1 MSRERGGVARCYSE
15 RMAEEKLTPAAAFP
29 EGAQLSAAVV
39 DSIAHL
45 TAVYRDFPG
54 LRALILRRVRDPEVA
69 ADILQDAAVTTLEK
83 LRNGEIAHPENVG
96 GYLYRVALN
105 HLRNHCRKDRSAVS
119 SADDL
124 ETLASPDSDS
134 EWNAIGRP
142 QWTAAVRRV
151 LGELPTARDRDLLI
165 RFYLQDEDKDRI
177 CRDLHLTEEHFNR
190 VIFRARNRFR
200 ELLERRGF
208 WKSDFLTIVAVSL
221 SLAASVQAR
230 LGGAS

>member
-1 MSRERGGVARCYSE
+1 
-15 RMAEEKLTPAAAFP
+15 MADDKSTPAASLPAGP
-29 EGAQLSAAVV
+29 LLAAPAV
-39 DSIAHL
+39 DSITHL

-83 LRNGEIAHPENVG
+83 LRNGEIANPENVG

-105 HLRNHCRKDRSAVS
+105 HLRNHRRKDRSAVS
-119 SADDL
+119 TSDDI
-124 ETLASPDSDS
+124 ESLASPDSEVD
-134 EWNAIGRP
+134 WNLIGRP

-151 LGELPTARDRDLLI
+151 LGELPTARDRDLLT
-165 RFYLQDEDKDRI
+165 RFYLQDEDKDHI
-177 CRDLHLTEEHFNR
+177 CRELDLTEEHFNR

-208 WKSDFLTIVAVSL
+208 WRSDFLTIAAVSVC
-221 SLAASVQAR
+221 LAASVQAR
-230 LGGAS
+230 LGGVS

>member
-1 MSRERGGVARCYSE
+1 MS
-15 RMAEEKLTPAAAFP
+15 EEKSTPAAALP
-29 EGAQLSAAVV
+29 EGAQVTAAIV
-39 DSIAHL
+39 DSISHL

-83 LRNGEIAHPENVG
+83 LQNGEIARPENIG
-96 GYLYRVALN
+96 GYLYRVAIN

-124 ETLASPDSDS
+124 ENLASQDNDP
-134 EWNAIGRP
+134 EWNLIGRP
-142 QWTAAVRRV
+142 QWAAAVRRV

-165 RFYLQDEDKDRI
+165 RFYLQDEDKDDI
-177 CRDLHLTEEHFNR
+177 CRELNLSEEHFNR

-200 ELLERRGF
+200 KLLERRGF
-208 WKSDFLTIVAVSL
+208 WKADFLSIVAVSF
-221 SLAASVQAR
+221 SLAAIFYAR
-230 LGGAS
+230 LGGIP